1 MGRFFLQT
9 CHIAIGTGAF
19 PFAKGGLMIRFLHV
33 TKMFGAGSG
42 ALVDVSFFI
51 DKAEFVFLTGASGA
65 GKTTLLK
72 HIYMEEFPTRGQVLI
87 GGYDSKYMKQRDI
100 PFLRRKLGIV
110 FQDFRLLS
118 DRNVFENVA
127 FAIRVTGA
135 KERVVKRKAFEAL
148 ALTGLSHKCTSYPQQ
163 LSGGEQQRV
172 CIARAIVNDP
182 EIVLADEPT
191 GNLDLGVSKEIL
203 ALFRKVNSR
212 GTTVLMATHDRNLIE
227 QHHYREI
234 VLSRGH
240 LVKGGDAIAKIAPE
254 RMWA

>member
-1 MGRFFLQT
+1 
-9 CHIAIGTGAF
+9 
-19 PFAKGGLMIRFLHV
+19 MIRFLHV
-33 TKMFGAGSG
+33 SKTYAGNNGVLS
-42 ALVDVSFFI
+42 DVSLFI

-87 GGYDSKYMKQRDI
+87 GSYDSNAMRPRDI

-118 DRNVFENVA
+118 DRDVFENVA
-127 FAIRVTGA
+127 FAMRVTGA
-135 KERVVKRKAFEAL
+135 VERTVKRKVFEVL
-148 ALTGLSHKCTSYPQQ
+148 ALTGLSHKCSYFPNQ

-191 GNLDLGVSKEIL
+191 GNLDLGVSEDIL
-203 ALFRKVNSR
+203 ALFQKIHTW
-212 GTTVLMATHDRNLIE
+212 GTTVIMATHDRNLIE
-227 QHHYREI
+227 RHHYREL
-234 VLSRGH
+234 VLSHGT
-240 LVKGGDAIAKIAPE
+240 LVKGGDSMIKLDAG
-254 RMWA
+254 RTYV

>member
-1 MGRFFLQT
+1 
-9 CHIAIGTGAF
+9 
-19 PFAKGGLMIRFLHV
+19 MIRFLHV
-33 TKMFGAGSG
+33 TKLYDGQSA

-51 DKAEFVFLTGASGA
+51 DKAEFVFLSGASGA

-72 HIYMEEFPTRGQVLI
+72 HIYMEEFPTRGQVLV
-87 GGYDSKYMKQRDI
+87 GGYDSKYMKKKQV

-127 FAIRVTGA
+127 FAMRVTGR
-135 KERVVKRKAFEAL
+135 KEREVKRKVFEVL
-148 ALTGLSHKCTSYPQQ
+148 ALTGLSHKCSYVPQK

-191 GNLDLGVSKEIL
+191 GNLDVGISQEIL
-203 ALFRKVNSR
+203 SLFRTINSR
-212 GTTVLMATHDRNLIE
+212 GATVLMATHDRGLIE

-234 VLSRGH
+234 VLSRGE
-240 LVKGGDAIAKIAPE
+240 LLKGGDASVKLKME
-254 RMWA
+254 RTLS

>member
-1 MGRFFLQT
+1 
-9 CHIAIGTGAF
+9 
-19 PFAKGGLMIRFLHV
+19 MIRFLHV
-33 TKMFGAGSG
+33 TKVYDGHSG
-42 ALVDVSFFI
+42 ALADVSFFI
-51 DKAEFVFLTGASGA
+51 DKAEFVFLTGVSGA

-87 GGYDSKYMKQRDI
+87 GGYDSKYMQSKDI

-118 DRNVFENVA
+118 DRDVFENIA
-127 FAIRVTGA
+127 FAMRVTGA
-135 KERVVKRKAFEAL
+135 PERAVKRKTFEVL
-148 ALTGLSHKCTSYPQQ
+148 AQTGLSHKCSYFPHQ

-203 ALFRKVNSR
+203 ALFQKINSW
-212 GTTVLMATHDRNLIE
+212 GTTVLMATHDRHLIE

-234 VLSRGH
+234 VLSHGA
-240 LVKGGDAIAKIAPE
+240 LVKGGDSLVKLDGGKAFL
-254 RMWA
+254 

>member
-1 MGRFFLQT
+1 
-9 CHIAIGTGAF
+9 
-19 PFAKGGLMIRFLHV
+19 MIRFLHV
-33 TKMFGAGSG
+33 TKLYDGQSA

-51 DKAEFVFLTGASGA
+51 DKAEFVFLSGASGA

-72 HIYMEEFPTRGQVLI
+72 HIYMEEFPTRGQVLV
-87 GGYDSKYMKQRDI
+87 GGYDSKYMKKKQV

-127 FAIRVTGA
+127 FAMRVTGR
-135 KERVVKRKAFEAL
+135 KEREVKRKVFEVL
-148 ALTGLSHKCTSYPQQ
+148 ALTGLSHKCSYVPQK

-191 GNLDLGVSKEIL
+191 GNLDVGVSQEIL
-203 ALFRKVNSR
+203 SLFRTINSR
-212 GTTVLMATHDRNLIE
+212 GATVLMATHDRGLIE

-234 VLSRGH
+234 VLSRGE
-240 LVKGGDAIAKIAPE
+240 LLKGGDASVKLKME
-254 RMWA
+254 RTLS

>member
-1 MGRFFLQT
+1 
-9 CHIAIGTGAF
+9 
-19 PFAKGGLMIRFLHV
+19 MIRFLHV
-33 TKMFGAGSG
+33 TKIYDGQSS

-51 DKAEFVFLTGASGA
+51 DKAEFVFLSGVSGA

-72 HIYMEEFPTRGQVLI
+72 HIYMEEFPTRGQVLV
-87 GGYDSKYMKQRDI
+87 GGYDSKYMKKNQV

-127 FAIRVTGA
+127 FAMRVTGK
-135 KERVVKRKAFEAL
+135 KEREVKRKVFEVL
-148 ALTGLSHKCTSYPQQ
+148 ALTGLSHKCSYVPQK

-191 GNLDLGVSKEIL
+191 GNLDEGVSQEIL
-203 ALFRKVNSR
+203 SLFRTINSR
-212 GTTVLMATHDRNLIE
+212 GTTVIMATHDRGLIE
-227 QHHYREI
+227 RHHYREI
-234 VLSRGH
+234 VLSRGE
-240 LVKGGDAIAKIAPE
+240 LLKGGDGSVKLKME
-254 RMWA
+254 RTFS